1 MLTLFCAV
9 VGQKWSEFAVEME
22 ENKLVDDL
30 KDAIKQKQMYEFA
43 SSKLQLLLGK
53 QSNGMWLDSSA
64 VEAVT
69 TDVNGHPE
77 GFMHM
82 DQLLLIKNPRYFG
95 ERFEFKEEEIHV
107 LVVVPENVGK
117 IPSQASRV
125 LGRI

>member
-9 VGQKWSEFAVEME
+9 VRQEGSEFAVEIDE
-22 ENKLVDDL
+22 SECVGVL
-30 KDAIKQKQMYEFA
+30 KDATKNEQMYEFP

-64 VEAVT
+64 VDAVT
-69 TDVNGHPE
+69 TDANGHPE

>member
-9 VGQKWSEFAVEME
+9 VGQKGSEFAVEIDE
-22 ENKLVDDL
+22 SECVGVL
-30 KDAIKQKQMYEFA
+30 KDATKNEQMYEFP

-64 VEAVT
+64 VDAVT
-69 TDVNGHPE
+69 TDANGHPE

>member
-1 MLTLFCAV
+1 MVKLFCSL
-9 VGQKWSEFAVEME
+9 VGEKGSAFSIKIDA
-22 ENKLVDDL
+22 NASVDDL

-64 VEAVT
+64 VDAVT
-69 TDVNGHPE
+69 TDANGHPE
-77 GFMHM
+77 SFTHM
-82 DQLLLIKNPRYFG
+82 EQLLLIKNPRYFG
-95 ERFEFKEEEIHV
+95 ERFECKEGEIHV

-117 IPSQASRV
+117 IPSEACRV

>member
-9 VGQKWSEFAVEME
+9 VGQKGSEFAVEIE

-30 KDAIKQKQMYEFA
+30 EGAIKQKQMYEFA

-69 TDVNGHPE
+69 TDANGHPE

-82 DQLLLIKNPRYFG
+82 DQLLLIKNPRYFR
-95 ERFEFKEEEIHV
+95 ERFEFKEEEIHL

>member
-9 VGQKWSEFAVEME
+9 VGQEGSEFAVEIE

-82 DQLLLIKNPRYFG
+82 DQLLLIKNSRYFG
-95 ERFEFKEEEIHV
+95 ERFEFKEEEIHL

>member
-9 VGQKWSEFAVEME
+9 VGQKWSEFAVEIDE
-22 ENKLVDDL
+22 SECVGVL
-30 KDAIKQKQMYEFA
+30 KDAIKNEQMYDFP

-64 VEAVT
+64 VDAVT
-69 TDVNGHPE
+69 TDANGHPE

-95 ERFEFKEEEIHV
+95 ERFEFKEKEIHV

>member
-9 VGQKWSEFAVEME
+9 VWQKGSELAVEIDE
-22 ENKLVDDL
+22 SECVGVL
-30 KDAIKQKQMYEFA
+30 KDATKNEQMYEFP

-64 VEAVT
+64 VDAVT
-69 TDVNGHPE
+69 TDANGHPE